1 MFESFI
7 SLDCHVCPDV
17 VQTLNQIAL
26 LNPRISH
33 EMIDGG
39 LHPAWSMRERFR
51 VYRQYSQQEALF
63 KWTN

>member
-39 LHPAWSMRERFR
+39 LHPGLVNERKIQ
-51 VYRQYSQQEALF
+51 VYRQYS
-63 KWTN
+63 